1 MEVNDMKFDIYS
13 ERYVYL
19 GGEIRNG
26 ELELISEVYGDY
38 DSEKHYYLSRSET
51 EKLFSGCTL
60 DEFIDLCQ
68 KGRLIGMEAYLNKR
82 GIRYRTAG
90 I

>member
-1 MEVNDMKFDIYS
+1 MAVNDMKFDIYS

-26 ELELISEVYGDY
+26 ALELISEVYGEY

-51 EKLFSGCTL
+51 EKLFSICPME
-60 DEFIDLCQ
+60 EFIEMCR
-68 KGRLIGMEAYLNKR
+68 KGRLIWMEDYFNR
-82 GIRYRTAG
+82 SGIKYRTAG